1 MLCYGSFKK
10 EEKKILSLKEAL
22 KEAFVHTVIAQY
34 PITHPMPVSSMI
46 SRRKRYVVMCSTSF
60 KNLKSTSSYS
70 AHNLLSYIEIST
82 FLSFLFSLTV

>member
-46 SRRKRYVVMCSTSF
+46 SSRKRYVKGIELFENLTTSG
-60 KNLKSTSSYS
+60 LR
-70 AHNLLSYIEIST
+70 
-82 FLSFLFSLTV
+82 